1 MMNTKSCEWHHFPAE
16 KPDSGSWVAA
26 IWHDGTS
33 PLYGMC
39 KYFVE
44 DGEDWFEQD
53 GSECTDPDF
62 WTPIPTPPKELDIY
76 E

>member
-1 MMNTKSCEWHHFPAE
+1 MKKSDTQWHHFPAE
-16 KPDSGSWVAA
+16 KPLPGEWVAA

-39 KYFVE
+39 KYFAKA
-44 DGEDWFEQD
+44 DEDWFEQD

-62 WTPIPTPPKELDIY
+62 WTPIPAPPKELDIY